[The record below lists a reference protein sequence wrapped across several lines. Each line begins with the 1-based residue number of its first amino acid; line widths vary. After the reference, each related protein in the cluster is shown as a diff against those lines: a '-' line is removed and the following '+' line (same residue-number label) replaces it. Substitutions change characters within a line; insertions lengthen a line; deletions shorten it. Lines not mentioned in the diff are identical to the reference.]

1 MKSTKKIAVCGILS
15 AIGTIILF
23 IGGLLGVLDI
33 SAACIVSFIVLFCS
47 AEIGLGYGFAVY
59 VIISVISFLICG
71 NNLFAPICFAAL
83 FGPMA
88 ATKFIFDKAGKI
100 FGTILKIAL
109 PLALLTVG
117 WIFFSELL
125 ELPENK
131 WLSAMYFGLSMIIAL
146 LTQKLYT
153 LMTRQYILRRRDKV
167 RKLLR

>member
-1 MKSTKKIAVCGILS
+1 M
-15 AIGTIILF
+15 
-23 IGGLLGVLDI
+23 
-33 SAACIVSFIVLFCS
+33 
-47 AEIGLGYGFAVY
+47 
-59 VIISVISFLICG
+59 IISVISFLICG

>member
-23 IGGLLGVLDI
+23 IGGLLGVMDI

-47 AEIGLGYGFAVY
+47 AVIGLGYGFSVY

-153 LMTRQYILRRRDKV
+153 LMTRQYILRWRDKV